1 MIVSIDIDDA
11 AWLAI
16 DDLESKATQ
25 AAMHCAQRADFGA
38 EPLAVTILFTD
49 DDTVADLNRTW
60 RGKSGPTNVLSFPAG
75 RAQPRPADAPRHL
88 GDIAMAFGVVAR
100 EAQEQGKP
108 LDAHMIHL
116 LVHGLLHLAGFDHMN
131 EAEAEVMERR
141 ESSILVGL
149 GIADP
154 YRAEAPR

>member
-16 DDLESKATQ
+16 DDLENKATQ
-25 AAMHCAQRADFGA
+25 AAAHCARRADFGTD
-38 EPLAVTILFTD
+38 PVAVTILFTD
-49 DDTVADLNRTW
+49 DDTVAELNRAW

-75 RAQPRPADAPRHL
+75 TTQLSPDDAPRHL

-108 LDAHMIHL
+108 LDAHMTHL
-116 LVHGLLHLAGFDHMN
+116 LVHGLLHLAGFNHMN
-131 EAEAEVMERR
+131 EAEAEIMESR
-141 ESSILVGL
+141 EIAILAGL

-154 YRAEAPR
+154 YHSEAPR